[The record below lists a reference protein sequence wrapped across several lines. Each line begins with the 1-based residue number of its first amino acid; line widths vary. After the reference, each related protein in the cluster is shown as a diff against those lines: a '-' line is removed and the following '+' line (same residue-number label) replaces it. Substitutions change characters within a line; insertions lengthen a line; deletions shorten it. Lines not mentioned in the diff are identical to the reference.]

1 VIDQGKV
8 AAAISVAGPVTRIGR
23 DKIPFLAKAVMT
35 SAKAI
40 AARLDA
46 SEFMEMEFAGGA
58 QH

>member
-1 VIDQGKV
+1 
-8 AAAISVAGPVTRIGR
+8 VAGPVTRIGR

-40 AARLDA
+40 SARLDA
-46 SEFMEMEFAGGA
+46 SAFMEVEFAGGA